1 MQDLKYIILKE
12 RIKKGVFH
20 MKRSDEMIALAT
32 LYNKINAK
40 YPNKEATARVFKEKA
55 KELSSKGAISTE
67 AVKDAFYCFIPEER
81 EKQIQAIKD
90 SVQKSEKGY
99 SSKQAADRI
108 ESLIDEVLS
117 DDIRR
122 NSFGA
127 PYEPDPCI
135 GGRGCS
141 SRSPC

>member
-1 MQDLKYIILKE
+1 MNNNE
-12 RIKKGVFH
+12 
-20 MKRSDEMIALAT
+20 MKADDMIALGT

-40 YPNKEATARVFKEKA
+40 YQNKEAIARVFKEKA
-55 KELSSKGAISTE
+55 NILVKKGAVSAE
-67 AVKDAFYCFIPEER
+67 SVKDALYCFIPEER
-81 EKQIQAIKD
+81 EKQIQEIKD

-117 DDIRR
+117 DNIRR
-122 NSFGA
+122 NSIGA
-127 PYEPDPCI
+127 SYEPDPCI